1 MGRITGK
8 RTRSFSNHEC
18 RVSLLRYK
26 ILMSSQTITDEMRE
40 TMARD
45 SAAMLAAN
53 ELSRLMAQHRLFIA
67 ARDFP
72 NWRPTLRTSGDIPG
86 VILSVE
92 IIATDG
98 LLGYFLTAIGETFI
112 GHIQRF
118 TNEIKPMF
126 SVKSKKETKDVRK
139 RSAASKTKKP
149 TRKSILQNL

>member
-1 MGRITGK
+1 MT
-8 RTRSFSNHEC
+8 
-18 RVSLLRYK
+18 
-26 ILMSSQTITDEMRE
+26 SSQTITDEMRE

-45 SAAMLAAN
+45 SVAMLASN
-53 ELSRLMAQHRLFIA
+53 ELSRLMAVHKLFIA

-86 VILSVE
+86 VITEVE

-98 LLGYFLTAIGETFI
+98 LLGYFLTPVGETFI

-139 RSAASKTKKP
+139 RSAASRNNKP
-149 TRKSILQNL
+149 KRPSRKDILANL